1 MHVITKDDTSCSNY
15 NFRDEG
21 DNDMSTRTGGNGSYE
36 ASSLPQMLTGTSSE
50 ATYSPLSEL
59 MRAIIL
65 RVVDD
70 YNSGGEFRDEAL
82 EYLGD
87 EDEEYIFAFRSIC
100 YHFGIDPQKTK
111 QNIMFP
117 PHRIATRRRA
127 S

>member
-1 MHVITKDDTSCSNY
+1 
-15 NFRDEG
+15 
-21 DNDMSTRTGGNGSYE
+21 MSTRTGGNGSND
-36 ASSLPQMLTGTSSE
+36 ASSLPQMLASTSSQ

-70 YNSGGEFRDEAL
+70 YNAGGEFREGAL
-82 EYLGD
+82 EYLDD
-87 EDEEYIFAFRSIC
+87 EDDEYIFAFRSIC
-100 YHFGIDPQKTK
+100 QHFGIDPLKTK